1 LTRRYQSGKVLPVGE
16 INEREETHMS
26 NIHHPGFPPHM
37 ASIVEENEWLVDYNR
52 YHAALAADKGYAF
65 YLKGV
70 RIGSPSASIVWWIK
84 DAATHRLIDCFEDR
98 DEALKALDALEVK

>member
-1 LTRRYQSGKVLPVGE
+1 MDNNTNLNPPARPRY
-16 INEREETHMS
+16 
-26 NIHHPGFPPHM
+26 M
-37 ASIVEENEWLVDYNR
+37 ASIAEESEWLVDYNR

-70 RIGSPSASIVWWIK
+70 RIGSPSASIIWWIK

-98 DEALKALDALEVK
+98 DEALKALDAIEVAS

>member
-1 LTRRYQSGKVLPVGE
+1 MSDIRPPARLRY
-16 INEREETHMS
+16 
-26 NIHHPGFPPHM
+26 M
-37 ASIVEENEWLVDYNR
+37 ASIAEENEWLVDYNR

-98 DEALKALDALEVK
+98 DEALKALDAMEVAS

>member
-1 LTRRYQSGKVLPVGE
+1 MTTTTTNDFQ
-16 INEREETHMS
+16 
-26 NIHHPGFPPHM
+26 HPGRFPYM
-37 ASIVEENEWLVDYNR
+37 ATIAEENEWLSAYNR

-70 RIGSPSASIVWWIK
+70 RIGSPSASIIWWIK

-98 DEALKALDALEVK
+98 DEALKALDAMEVN